1 MPRNTRSNNKRT
13 RTKSHGNARPAPL
26 NAAHRLWPESKRN
39 SVESRYKSFIFNPK
53 TILSPSPRPGP
64 SPAQVVT
71 IHTIDTGGTDRQIHY
86 PSLREGSSGRARP
99 LSHYMTRVIAPSFVV
114 RILICPFSCACSG
127 RDGSYFSGIFIS
139 FFDSM
144 LPKQQLLDGK

>member
-1 MPRNTRSNNKRT
+1 MRD
-13 RTKSHGNARPAPL
+13 RP
-26 NAAHRLWPESKRN
+26 HSMRL
-39 SVESRYKSFIFNPK
+39 IDC
-53 TILSPSPRPGP
+53 GP
-64 SPAQVVT
+64 SQNGTLSKVGTNLLFLTQRPFSPLHPDRGPAQVVT
-71 IHTIDTGGTDRQIHY
+71 IHTIDIGGTGRQIHY

-99 LSHYMTRVIAPSFVV
+99 LSHYMARVIAPSFVV

-139 FFDSM
+139 FFDSI